1 MLTYTCISLFILHN
15 ISYIKNEIYFTDNI
29 FLFRALKFLIILFII
44 NIYHFKYIINI
55 FYNTPLNNTKIKEKI
70 SQKQCFFFFL
80 FPFFVNNNENKNSDR
95 CINKMIIILRDNFT
109 SKL

>member
-1 MLTYTCISLFILHN
+1 MN
-15 ISYIKNEIYFTDNI
+15 RIYNSQI
-29 FLFRALKFLIILFII
+29 NILFDLTKLKHIPSNFCDNNII
-44 NIYHFKYIINI
+44 MCLFNIH
-55 FYNTPLNNTKIKEKI
+55 NNTKIKEKI